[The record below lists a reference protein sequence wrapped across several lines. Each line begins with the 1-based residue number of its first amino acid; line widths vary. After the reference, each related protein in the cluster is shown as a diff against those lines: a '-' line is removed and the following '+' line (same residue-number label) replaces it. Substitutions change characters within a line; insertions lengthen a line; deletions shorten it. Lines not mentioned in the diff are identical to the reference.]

1 MNEKYKLETIGYTMN
16 TKNPMIH
23 GDMKSATVVQ
33 CVPRRGGGAS
43 APPRRRRRVPLKRSG
58 PPKEQTPAPLER

>member
-1 MNEKYKLETIGYTMN
+1 MN

-33 CVPRRGGGAS
+33 CVPRRGGQRCPHPRGDAS
-43 APPRRRRRVPLKRSG
+43 EFR
-58 PPKEQTPAPLER
+58 